1 MCGKYRFFLTPQV
14 TESNAAE
21 LGRLLFKNCIQH
33 VVHFTGTGR
42 FSACA
47 SGAALV
53 DILCA
58 MREGRILPEEL
69 WPQLKGRVVD
79 LDALSSNGGT
89 INKILAAHWGA
100 LAWEQ
105 IARLQHLRVQL
116 EAKRAK
122 RTVFYSQAI
131 DLPAGPGTFS
141 PEDAKSALKVVNMT
155 KTNYLMGMCPLF
167 IGMEVRLS
175 CVVQEPLLTR
185 EVPGIIRRIAL
196 HPKEVIPPDIGASAV
211 HILKYQPLGVLVEV
225 DDPEYGKYTSGDGD
239 TPSKHFWI
247 EPIVPK
253 QPWQFMIA
261 PKQSISLKRR
271 QLPLAPRSVL
281 GHFGLQGITARNG
294 ILTVL
299 TKPPNTTESDYA
311 LALYVLLSRATKLQD
326 VYIVDLPERHWFE
339 RKLTET
345 NPCLVERMRFFQRR
359 SDASKLE
366 GQRFLEKLNWNRNSY
381 VKLTCELRA
390 QPT

>member
-1 MCGKYRFFLTPQV
+1 MWKVSIFFPTPQV
-14 TESNAAE
+14 AESNAAE

-53 DILCA
+53 DILCS
-58 MREGRILPEEL
+58 MREGRILPDEL
-69 WPQLKGRVVD
+69 WSQLQARVVD
-79 LDALSSNGGT
+79 LDALSSNGAT

-116 EAKRAK
+116 EAKRTK

-381 VKLTCELRA
+381 VKLTCDLRA
-390 QPT
+390 

>member
-1 MCGKYRFFLTPQV
+1 M
-14 TESNAAE
+14 
-21 LGRLLFKNCIQH
+21 
-33 VVHFTGTGR
+33 
-42 FSACA
+42 
-47 SGAALV
+47 
-53 DILCA
+53 
-58 MREGRILPEEL
+58 
-69 WPQLKGRVVD
+69 
-79 LDALSSNGGT
+79 
-89 INKILAAHWGA
+89 
-100 LAWEQ
+100 
-105 IARLQHLRVQL
+105 
-116 EAKRAK
+116 
-122 RTVFYSQAI
+122 
-131 DLPAGPGTFS
+131 
-141 PEDAKSALKVVNMT
+141 
-155 KTNYLMGMCPLF
+155 
-167 IGMEVRLS
+167 
-175 CVVQEPLLTR
+175 
-185 EVPGIIRRIAL
+185 
-196 HPKEVIPPDIGASAV
+196 
-211 HILKYQPLGVLVEV
+211 EV

-345 NPCLVERMRFFQRR
+345 NPCLVERMRFFQHR

-381 VKLTCELRA
+381 VKLTCDLRA
-390 QPT
+390 

>member
-1 MCGKYRFFLTPQV
+1 MA
-14 TESNAAE
+14 ESNAAE
-21 LGRLLFKNCIQH
+21 LGRLLFKNCVQH

-53 DILCA
+53 DILCT
-58 MREGRILPEEL
+58 MREGRILPDEL
-69 WPQLKGRVVD
+69 WSQLQGRVVD
-79 LDALSSNGGT
+79 LNELSSDGGT
-89 INKILAAHWGA
+89 VNKILAAHWGA

-141 PEDAKSALKVVNMT
+141 EEDAKSALKVVNMT

-225 DDPEYGKYTSGDGD
+225 DDPEYGKYTSGDEH

-253 QPWQFMIA
+253 QPWQFMVA
-261 PKQSISLKRR
+261 PKQGISLKRR

-281 GHFGLQGITARNG
+281 GHFGLQGVTARNG

-345 NPCLVERMRFFQRR
+345 NQCLVERMRFFQQR
-359 SDASKLE
+359 SDASKHE
-366 GQRFLEKLNWNRNSY
+366 GKRFLEKLNWNRNSY
-381 VKLTCELRA
+381 VKLTCKL
-390 QPT
+390 

>member
-1 MCGKYRFFLTPQV
+1 M
-14 TESNAAE
+14 
-21 LGRLLFKNCIQH
+21 
-33 VVHFTGTGR
+33 
-42 FSACA
+42 
-47 SGAALV
+47 
-53 DILCA
+53 
-58 MREGRILPEEL
+58 
-69 WPQLKGRVVD
+69 
-79 LDALSSNGGT
+79 
-89 INKILAAHWGA
+89 
-100 LAWEQ
+100 
-105 IARLQHLRVQL
+105 
-116 EAKRAK
+116 
-122 RTVFYSQAI
+122 FYSQAI

-141 PEDAKSALKVVNMT
+141 EEDAKSALKVVNMT

-167 IGMEVRLS
+167 VGMEVRLS

-196 HPKEVIPPDIGASAV
+196 HPKEVIPPDIGAAAV

-225 DDPEYGKYTSGDGD
+225 DDPEYGKYTSGDEH

-253 QPWQFMIA
+253 QPWQFMVA
-261 PKQSISLKRR
+261 PKQGISLKRR

-281 GHFGLQGITARNG
+281 GHFGLQGVTARKG

-345 NPCLVERMRFFQRR
+345 NQCLVERMRFFQSR

-366 GQRFLEKLNWNRNSY
+366 GKRFLDKLNWNRNSY
-381 VKLTCELRA
+381 VKLTCKL
-390 QPT
+390 